1 MEKGL
6 IHIYCGDGKGKTTAA
21 VGLCVRAAGHGKRV
35 VFVQFL
41 KSESSGERSVLRM
54 LPQIVVFPCPHST
67 KFTFQ
72 MTEEEKR
79 EEARACSSRLCAAWK
94 EAEKADMLVLD
105 EVFGALSA
113 GLLSEGEVLTGLRKK
128 PKGLEVV
135 LTGRD
140 PAHFFLE
147 IADYVTQ
154 MKKQKH
160 PYESGTGA
168 RKGIEY

>member
-1 MEKGL
+1 MARGF

-35 VFVQFL
+35 LFVQFL
-41 KSESSGERSVLRM
+41 KSEGSGERAVLRM
-54 LPQIVVFPCPHST
+54 LPQVTVTPCPQSI
-67 KFTFQ
+67 KFTIQ

-79 EEARACSSRLCAAWK
+79 EEAEACSRHLHAVWK
-94 EAEKADMLVLD
+94 EAGKVDLLVLD

-113 GLLSEGEVLTGLRKK
+113 GLLSKDEVLAGLRKK
-128 PKGLEVV
+128 PEALEVV
-135 LTGRD
+135 LTGRN
-140 PAHFFLE
+140 PEPCFLE
-147 IADYVTQ
+147 IADYVTE

-160 PYESGTGA
+160 PFERGVGA